1 MRGAKPAP
9 LTTHG
14 WTVFA
19 HPLFMEQVESLVE
32 QVEALKKKDSTGYV
46 KKNATKRLAAIA
58 RLAFDVIPQGP
69 ARAEYRQ
76 GARWAT
82 IGNTG
87 FTPNFFSSTAYY
99 SGTTLPPR

>member
-1 MRGAKPAP
+1 MKAAKPAP
-9 LTTHG
+9 LAIHG

-19 HPLFMEQVESLVE
+19 HPVFMSQVEALVD

-58 RLAFDVIPQGP
+58 RLAFEVILRTPP
-69 ARAEYRQ
+69 ALNTDRV
-76 GARWAT
+76 ARWAK

-87 FTPNFFSSTAYY
+87 FAPNFFSSTVCFF
-99 SGTTLPPR
+99 GTTLRPR